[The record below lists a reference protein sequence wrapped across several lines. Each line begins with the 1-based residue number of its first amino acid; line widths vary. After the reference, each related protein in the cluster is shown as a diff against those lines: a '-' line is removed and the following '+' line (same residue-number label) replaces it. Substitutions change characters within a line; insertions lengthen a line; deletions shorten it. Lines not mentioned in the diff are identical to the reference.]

1 MIITIS
7 WMSYSKVSLNTI
19 FENFGR
25 GTKPLIVHI
34 IMMIWELINFLG
46 KLNNNHQRP
55 ILILRTRKKDDK
67 SVQVAYDVN

>member
-46 KLNNNHQRP
+46 KLNNNQSFISPTTHS
-55 ILILRTRKKDDK
+55 DSED
-67 SVQVAYDVN
+67 S